1 MRAVVRTA
9 VLLVACVYMAG
20 CQGGDEVR
28 TGDESI
34 SLRIPLTGDVC
45 GVVSATAS
53 VSAADMGT
61 IGPVALEVKDAAIQG
76 RISAV
81 PAGTGRTVQVTAYN
95 AARLE
100 MYSGS
105 TVVNVLAGK
114 VVTANLTLHR
124 NTQNCP
130 GVTTGD
136 IDIIGT
142 IDTGGTPPDAGT
154 DGGTPSDG
162 GVIVLEG
169 PQFAFTFTDATLTT
183 NGVIHFLD
191 DPGNQIR
198 RLDLTTRSFKPAL
211 VGTADTTAMAVSP
224 DGQAAYLAYVGG
236 RMDAFNTVDGT
247 TRFFAAAPDMVS
259 SMMVTKDYLFTIDA
273 SGAWDTQ
280 SLYQRSTGARVSW
293 ADWRNT
299 SRSMAFS
306 PLNNRV
312 YFLDSGVSPT
322 DVTMVELDLVTGKVG
337 LETDSPYHGDYSLP
351 NPLRLLPDESGVVV
365 GSGLIFNTKDLTY
378 RTSMGLTFQDIAFH
392 GDRLY
397 LIDTVGGMTQLR
409 VLSSTFDILS
419 AQYVTGTAKRVFVHG
434 RQLVIIT
441 EKTGGLQ
448 VHIQSL

>member
-1 MRAVVRTA
+1 MRAVVRAA
-9 VLLVACVYMAG
+9 VLLVACVYLAG

-61 IGPVALEVKDAAIQG
+61 IGPVALEVADTAIQG
-76 RISAV
+76 RISTV
-81 PAGTGRTVQVTAYN
+81 PAGRGRTVLVTAYN

-100 MYSGS
+100 VYSGS
-105 TVVNVLAGK
+105 TVVDVLAGN
-114 VVTANLTLHR
+114 VVTANLTLYR
-124 NTQNCP
+124 NTQNCS

-142 IDTGGTPPDAGT
+142 IDTGTPPPDAGT

-162 GVIVLEG
+162 GVVLEG

-191 DPGNQIR
+191 DTGNQVR

-224 DGQAAYLAYVGG
+224 DGQAAYLAYAGG

-247 TRFFAAAPDMVS
+247 TRFFAAAPETVS
-259 SMMVTKDYLFTIDA
+259 SMVVTKDYLFTIDG

-280 SLYQRSTGARVSW
+280 ALYQRSTGARVSSV
-293 ADWRNT
+293 DWRYS
-299 SRSMAFS
+299 SRSMVFS

-312 YFLDSGVSPT
+312 YFLNSGVSPT
-322 DVTMVELDLVTGKVG
+322 DVVMVELDLATGKVG
-337 LETDSPYHGDYSLP
+337 VETGSPYHGDYSLP
-351 NPLRLLPDESGVVV
+351 NPIRLLPDESGVVV
-365 GSGLIFNTKDLTY
+365 GSGLIFNTRDLTY

-392 GDRLY
+392 NGRLY
-397 LIDTVGGMTQLR
+397 LLDTVGGMTQLR

-419 AQYVTGTAKRVFVHG
+419 AQYVPGTAKRLFVHG
-434 RQLVIIT
+434 GQLVIIT
-441 EKTGGLQ
+441 ETTAGLR
-448 VHIQSL
+448 VILLPV